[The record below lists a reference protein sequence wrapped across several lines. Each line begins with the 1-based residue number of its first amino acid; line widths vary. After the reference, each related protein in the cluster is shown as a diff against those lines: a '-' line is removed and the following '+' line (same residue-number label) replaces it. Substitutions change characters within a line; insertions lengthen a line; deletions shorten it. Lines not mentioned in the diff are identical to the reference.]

1 MPVRGATPEVALEGK
16 PVISE
21 TMVRVGTPRFTMLF
35 VVLAGIAG
43 CMRSDRV
50 RSTGAV
56 TFDDRPVETGAITFV
71 PLDRGQAP
79 EAAPIVA
86 GRYVLEGRAGRRRVE
101 IRGTRRLDDS
111 QIPKTMPRLEGVP
124 LYEDYIPSA
133 FNAASTLEIEV
144 TAAGPN
150 VFDFDLKSSP

>member
-1 MPVRGATPEVALEGK
+1 MPVRGATPVVAPEENR
-16 PVISE
+16 VISE
-21 TMVRVGTPRFTMLF
+21 TMARARTPRFTILV

-43 CMRSDRV
+43 CLRSDRV

-79 EAAPIVA
+79 EAAPIVG
-86 GRYVLEGRAGRRRVE
+86 GRYALEGKTGRRRVE

-111 QIPKTMPRLEGVP
+111 RIPKTMPRLEGVP

-133 FNAASTLEIEV
+133 YNAASTLEINV